1 MYPVTERARPTEP
14 SPIAGHE
21 GPVLVVDD
29 DPEVRDVMS
38 AVIETAGYAVV
49 TASNGQEALDR
60 VEEQRPSLIF
70 LDIEMPVMS
79 GPEFRQH
86 QRHDPE
92 LLRIP
97 TIVMTGSKLEPLLDL
112 AVGETLQ
119 KPARLADVLALVRRY
134 CGRSSP

>member
-1 MYPVTERARPTEP
+1 
-14 SPIAGHE
+14 
-21 GPVLVVDD
+21 
-29 DPEVRDVMS
+29 MS
-38 AVIETAGYAVV
+38 AVIETAGYVVV

-60 VEEQRPSLIF
+60 IEEQRPSLIF
-70 LDIEMPVMS
+70 LDIEMPVMD

-97 TIVMTGSKLEPLLDL
+97 TIVMTGSQLEPLLDL

-134 CGRSSP
+134 CTDSST